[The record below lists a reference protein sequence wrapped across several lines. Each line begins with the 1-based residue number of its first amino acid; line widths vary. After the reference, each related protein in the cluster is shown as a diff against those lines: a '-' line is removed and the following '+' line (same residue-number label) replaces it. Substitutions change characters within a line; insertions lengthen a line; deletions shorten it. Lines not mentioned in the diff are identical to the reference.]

1 MSYRLQPLIWNTD
14 MKPGQRFVMLALV
27 DYADDNG
34 RNIYPSIETL
44 SKKTG
49 YSERNVQR
57 ILKSLEVELESA
69 VAAFNAASDRH
80 ESNPTEES
88 QNDVTAKLNE
98 MLSLDKKLR
107 EARRK
112 YHAKK

>member
-1 MSYRLQPLIWNTD
+1 MDWYALDEANKKDGHYRRKPLEI
-14 MKPGQRFVMLALV
+14 
-27 DYADDNG
+27 
-34 RNIYPSIETL
+34 S
-44 SKKTG
+44 
-49 YSERNVQR
+49 
-57 ILKSLEVELESA
+57 SLEVELESA

-98 MLSLDKKLR
+98 MLFLNKKLM

-112 YHAKK
+112 YHAQK